1 MMRMHPLILHHQ
13 TILKSLALLVI
24 FFTSSADGSTATDA
38 LIKKH
43 QIPENKLSILLEDSE
58 SGERLINI
66 NPNASRSPGSVAKLF
81 TAFAALDLLGT
92 DHQWKTDVFI
102 EGKINNQEAVDHLL
116 IRGGGD
122 PSFSLEDLES
132 LILEI
137 RAKGIREIRDD
148 IYFDL
153 SFFRQR
159 KKSTAQFDQSPLRP
173 YNTMHSSL
181 IVNSNRIDLLFN
193 LNDETGKPDITP
205 LFLPA
210 GFKIQNNL
218 SVGSGNCR
226 DFRSQVTFDEKF
238 RKQTLTILINGVYP
252 AQCKSL
258 DHDLAITRTEHY
270 FFGAFKKIW
279 LDSGG
284 IINGY
289 YKKKNKS
296 DKHVLISEVFSD
308 DLSSALKLMIKD
320 SNNLTSRNIFL
331 SLPKLSKRKELRNS
345 RKILYQSMKENDIDW
360 HFRNIID
367 NGSGLSRETRIKAK
381 SVMSLIQ
388 KIDQGKKFSSIK
400 PMLPISGVDGTLKNI
415 YQSKSLRG
423 QLRLKTGTLNGVRCL
438 SGFITT
444 KSGKEYRFV
453 FMHNN
458 YDAHDYELRSFTTE
472 LLNMIVNESVT

>member
-24 FFTSSADGSTATDA
+24 FFTNSADASTATDA

-43 QIPENKLSILLEDSE
+43 QVPESKLSILLEDSE

-81 TAFAALDLLGT
+81 TAFAALDLLGAG
-92 DHQWKTDVFI
+92 HQWKTDVFI
-102 EGKINNQEAVDHLL
+102 EGKINDQGVVDHLV

-122 PSFSLEDLES
+122 PSFSVEDLES
-132 LILEI
+132 LILKI

-181 IVNSNRIDLLFN
+181 IVNSNRLDLLFN
-193 LNDETGKPDITP
+193 LNDETGKPDVMP

-210 GFKIQNNL
+210 GVKIENNL

-238 RKQTLTILINGVYP
+238 RNQTLTILINGVYP

-270 FFGAFKKIW
+270 FFGVFKKIW

-296 DKHVLISEVFSD
+296 NKHVLIAEVFSD

-320 SNNLTSRNIFL
+320 SDNLTSRNIFL

-345 RKILYQSMKENDIDW
+345 RKILYQMMKENDIDW
-360 HFRNIID
+360 HFRNMID

-388 KIDQGKKFSSIK
+388 KIDQGAKFSSIK

-438 SGFITT
+438 AGFITT

>member
-13 TILKSLALLVI
+13 TILKSLAILVI
-24 FFTSSADGSTATDA
+24 FFTSSADGSAATDA

-81 TAFAALDLLGT
+81 TAFAALDLLGA

-296 DKHVLISEVFSD
+296 NKHVLISEVFSD

-360 HFRNIID
+360 HFRNMID
-367 NGSGLSRETRIKAK
+367 NGSGLSRKTRIKAK

>member
-1 MMRMHPLILHHQ
+1 MHPLILHHQ

-24 FFTSSADGSTATDA
+24 FFTNSADASTATDA

-43 QIPENKLSILLEDSE
+43 QVPESKLSILLEDSE

-81 TAFAALDLLGT
+81 TAFAALDLLGAG
-92 DHQWKTDVFI
+92 HQWKTDVFI
-102 EGKINNQEAVDHLL
+102 EGKINDQGAVDHLV

-122 PSFSLEDLES
+122 PSFSVEDLES
-132 LILEI
+132 LILKI

-181 IVNSNRIDLLFN
+181 IVNSNRLDLLFN
-193 LNDETGKPDITP
+193 LNDETGKPDVTP

-210 GFKIQNNL
+210 GVKIENNL

-238 RKQTLTILINGVYP
+238 RNQTLTILINGVYP

-270 FFGAFKKIW
+270 FFGVFKKIW

-296 DKHVLISEVFSD
+296 NKHVLIAEVFSD

-320 SNNLTSRNIFL
+320 SDNLTSRNIFL

-360 HFRNIID
+360 HFRNMID
-367 NGSGLSRETRIKAK
+367 NGSGLSRETRIKAN

-388 KIDQGKKFSSIK
+388 KIDQGAKFSSIK

-438 SGFITT
+438 AGFITT